1 MTLIP
6 HTEQLTQRIGPQEK
20 VVLSAGHQKE
30 GADVVAQIPRLNNSK
45 PPGNRLI
52 TIMFHVILL
61 VDTSE
66 RGSCGP

>member
-6 HTEQLTQRIGPQEK
+6 HTEQLTQRIAPEEK
-20 VVLSAGHQKE
+20 VVLPGGHQKE
-30 GADVVAQIPRLNNSK
+30 GADVVAQTPSLNNSM
-45 PPGNRLI
+45 PPGKRLI